1 MTIAS
6 RRLARHNKAS
16 KPSTSAS
23 RTNGSCNPALLPIGA
38 LLLAGSMHASAQNA
52 DAADTRTLPTVSVV
66 EKAPEPEGKDAL
78 RTTTTRIGKGQQH
91 LRDIPQSVTVVTEKL
106 IDDRNL
112 DTLKDV
118 LHNTA
123 GITFLAAEGGEED
136 IRLRGFS
143 LAGSGDIFVDS
154 MRDPAFYERDT
165 FANDRVELLRGSAS
179 MLFGRGSTGGAV
191 NQVTKEARTIDR
203 HEVTATIGSHD
214 YRRITGDFNLHT
226 GDDAALRINAMATH
240 ADNNGAGS
248 SIDKSGVAANYRW
261 GIGTADEFSAS
272 LYQLD
277 NRNGINYGLPW
288 IRPSAGSPAS
298 ETGLNTRLS
307 PDAYYG
313 LASDRNDGTASYA
326 TFSHTHRFQDNG
338 ELRTQIRRGSYARD
352 QRSGA
357 LRFAGTN
364 PSATNPLTNP
374 VPVAMDT
381 LSDTT
386 VLNRGTH
393 NKIQDFDS
401 LYLQSDGSRKFE
413 GLGLKHEIQA
423 GVDAAREKKTVYAV
437 LSAAQGGV
445 TITKPQ
451 TTIGTPDDGAWV
463 DENTRVLGVN
473 NQFTS
478 TGWGAYVQDLV
489 QVAPHWKLLGG
500 LRYDN
505 MTGSYDNFNLN
516 NGSVVSYQQKIA
528 QWSKR
533 AGMLYQPDER
543 SSYHIS
549 YGTSFNTSGDTYSY
563 NALSANT
570 PPESSVNLEIG
581 AKLDSADMRYTT
593 RLALFRST
601 KTNERNT
608 DPDNAATQ
616 LLLSGERHTTGL
628 EVDLTGRLTDRWEV
642 YVSYVW
648 QPISSIDKAAPTA
661 GAGEGQ
667 GERPWL
673 TPRHSGTVWTTYQ
686 LTPQWRVGGGVNF
699 RSSQTP
705 NRNPGWS
712 APGYATVDLMAEYMI
727 DEGFSVKAN
736 LTNIADR
743 LYADALYTGHYVPGP
758 GRTLQVS
765 LTAKF

>member
-1 MTIAS
+1 MAI
-6 RRLARHNKAS
+6 S
-16 KPSTSAS
+16 KPPPRPNSWRTPSS
-23 RTNGSCNPALLPIGA
+23 RKPTTAACGPALLPIGA
-38 LLLAGSMHASAQNA
+38 MLLFGSLQAGAQTPGSDEA
-52 DAADTRTLPTVSVV
+52 RTLPTVTVL

-78 RTTTTRIGKGQQH
+78 RATTTTIGKGRQQ

-143 LAGSGDIFVDS
+143 LAGSGDIFVDA

-191 NQVTKEARTIDR
+191 NQVSKEARTIDS
-203 HEVTATIGSHD
+203 HEVTTTLGSHD
-214 YRRITGDFNLHT
+214 YKRITGDFNLHT
-226 GDDAALRINAMATH
+226 GENAALRLNAMATH

-248 SIDKSGVAANYRW
+248 SIYKTGIAANYRW
-261 GIGTADEFSAS
+261 GIGTADGFSAS
-272 LYQLD
+272 LYHLD

-288 IRPSAGSPAS
+288 IRPTAGSPAPS
-298 ETGLNTRLS
+298 TGLNTTLS

-313 LASDRNDGTASYA
+313 LASDRNNGTANYL

-338 ELRTQIRRGSYARD
+338 ELKTQIRRGSYRRD

-357 LRFAGTN
+357 IRFAGTN
-364 PSATNPLTNP
+364 PSATNPLTNAAA
-374 VPVAMDT
+374 VGLDNVGNAT
-381 LSDTT
+381 I
-386 VLNRGTH
+386 LNRGTH

-401 LYLQSDGSRKFE
+401 LYLQSDLSRKFE
-413 GLGLKHEIQA
+413 ALGLHHEIQA
-423 GVDAAREKKTVYAV
+423 GVDVAREQKTVYAA
-437 LSAAQGGV
+437 LNAAQGGV
-445 TITKPQ
+445 NINKPQ
-451 TTIGTPDDGAWV
+451 TTVGTPDDGAWV
-463 DENTRVLGVN
+463 DESRRVLGIN
-473 NQFTS
+473 NQFRS

-516 NGSVVSYQQKIA
+516 NGAVTSYRQKVA
-528 QWSKR
+528 KWSKR
-533 AGMLYQPDER
+533 AGVLYQPHELR
-543 SSYHIS
+543 SYHVS

-581 AKLDSADMRYTT
+581 AKLDSADKRYTT

-608 DPDNAATQ
+608 DPDNAATV
-616 LLLSGERHTTGL
+616 LLLSGKRHTTGF

-648 QPISSIDKAAPTA
+648 QPISKIDKAAPTA
-661 GAGEGQ
+661 SAGERE

-686 LTPQWRVGGGVNF
+686 LTPQWRLGGGINF

-712 APGYATVDLMAEYMI
+712 APGYATLDLMAEYMI
-727 DEGFSVKAN
+727 NERFTLKAN
-736 LTNIADR
+736 LSNVADK

-758 GRTLQVS
+758 GRNLQVT